1 MSSVSLSV
9 WLQSL
14 SLSEYEEVL
23 HQQGFTALHQLRGI
37 TQERLKE
44 IGIVK
49 LGHVKRILKNI
60 PLAMQGGLQWFHADS
75 RVSSTCGEVAAK
87 QKM

>member
-49 LGHVKRILKNI
+49 LGHMKRILKNI
-60 PLAMQGGLQWFHADS
+60 PLAMNGD
-75 RVSSTCGEVAAK
+75 EVTHPLT
-87 QKM
+87 